1 MDRSYES
8 YQWFGSETSTALA
21 RLINY
26 MFYDNK
32 VTINLVL
39 SIKQKIPDSNNKTGH
54 LTDFRVKYGIYP

>member
-8 YQWFGSETSTALA
+8 YQRFGSETSTALA

-32 VTINLVL
+32 VTL
-39 SIKQKIPDSNNKTGH
+39 SLALTKKTKNSRFQ
-54 LTDFRVKYGIYP
+54 LQN